1 MAREPHLHDEPGAGV
16 GEHPTPGD
24 RRYHHEVDDPL
35 DWDGDDYALTGPVE
49 AHGRSLD
56 LGLLFLRLAGLPLVL
71 HGVAKAV
78 DMPAYTQVVADNFV
92 AGQAPDLFAWLVMLG
107 QVALPLLIGLGLF
120 TRPAA
125 FLLTAMTA
133 AGWVFLVYL
142 GGGYRLLDGDGAL
155 TGEDALLYAGLAL
168 PLVFTGAG
176 RWSVDGLRT
185 GGRP

>member
-1 MAREPHLHDEPGAGV
+1 MARERVPEESDQRVDDDGP
-16 GEHPTPGD
+16 PGD
-24 RRYHHEVDDPL
+24 SRYHHEIGDP
-35 DWDGDDYALTGPVE
+35 DIWDEDDYALTGPVE

-56 LGLLFLRLAGLPLVL
+56 LGLLLLRLAGLPMLL

-78 DMPAYTQVVADNFV
+78 DMPAFTQVVGDNLV
-92 AGQAPDLFAWLVMLG
+92 GAQAPDLFAWVIVLG
-107 QVALPLLIGLGLF
+107 QLALPLLVAIGLF

-125 FLLTAMTA
+125 FLLAGMLA
-133 AGWVFLVYL
+133 AIWASTVYL
-142 GGGYRLLDGDGAL
+142 GGDDTVLGRDGLL
-155 TGEDALLYAGLAL
+155 TGEHALLYAGLAL